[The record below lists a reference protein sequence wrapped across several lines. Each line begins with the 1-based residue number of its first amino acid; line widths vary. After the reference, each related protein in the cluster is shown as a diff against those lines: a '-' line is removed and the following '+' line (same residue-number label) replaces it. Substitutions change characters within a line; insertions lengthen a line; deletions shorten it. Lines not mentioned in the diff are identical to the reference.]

1 MLFLHP
7 WGEDRPGVGLCSH
20 QLKANGSSAPAGTRQ
35 KQSSS
40 QLSFPLAE
48 LWAAGGS
55 AQSSGP
61 GGRKAALRSPQLL
74 LSGRAFCKGRR
85 PQSLHQNKKQHRGNG
100 GGGEVPLAGLSSIP
114 ASSNHRGDGGASAW
128 RTEIRKGAELHLPAE
143 SRPWKRGF
151 RAAHRNGALREARGF
166 RVWLEAPSS
175 SPPPPLPANKKPP
188 DRSRW
193 CTAAHTHSFTCRRT
207 LMVSAQVGRL

>member
-55 AQSSGP
+55 AQSSRP

-100 GGGEVPLAGLSSIP
+100 GGGRCPWWGSAPSLLPQITEVTVEHQHGGLRSGRMLSFTCLQKAGLG
-114 ASSNHRGDGGASAW
+114 RGAFVQHIETAPSEKRGASVSGW
-128 RTEIRKGAELHLPAE
+128 R
-143 SRPWKRGF
+143 
-151 RAAHRNGALREARGF
+151 
-166 RVWLEAPSS
+166 
-175 SPPPPLPANKKPP
+175 PPPLPPLLPSQQTKSPRI
-188 DRSRW
+188 DR
-193 CTAAHTHSFTCRRT
+193 AG
-207 LMVSAQVGRL
+207 AQQLTPTPSHAGGH

>member
-1 MLFLHP
+1 MRTGLAWGCAHISSKPTGPRLQLGQGRSRAARSSPFP
-7 WGEDRPGVGLCSH
+7 W
-20 QLKANGSSAPAGTRQ
+20 
-35 KQSSS
+35 
-40 QLSFPLAE
+40 LSCGQQVEALR
-48 LWAAGGS
+48 AA
-55 AQSSGP
+55 AQE
-61 GGRKAALRSPQLL
+61 GRKAALRSPQLL

-166 RVWLEAPSS
+166 HVWLEAPSS
-175 SPPPPLPANKKPP
+175 PPPPPLPANKKPP